1 MLFNRFQ
8 LYWKIKDALRGKQ
21 RKLFHALLQF
31 LTPAVQIIHLKNQEI
46 LQILQQMNKIRQG
59 PKYYFLF
66 DGCVQLHFFCCQNY
80 CWYIIGLDN
89 KKPTEPVLF
98 KSISSVKFKNKV
110 ASIYRVKRWL
120 NNTKELICL
129 QSKYPITTA
138 FFLDEGMRY
147 LPDQCK
153 GHSFW
158 LWTHGMVP

>member
-1 MLFNRFQ
+1 MENKRRVTGKAK
-8 LYWKIKDALRGKQ
+8 KIVPRPPPVPYTRGADYPSQEPSNPSNSTTNEQNQARTKV
-21 RKLFHALLQF
+21 LLSF
-31 LTPAVQIIHLKNQEI
+31 WWI
-46 LQILQQMNKIRQG
+46 
-59 PKYYFLF
+59 
-66 DGCVQLHFFCCQNY
+66 CVQLHFFCCQNY